1 MLELETLGP
10 LQRLDPGDVVEHV
23 EHWFL
28 FQGVEAGKDEESV
41 ERAVLP
47 LVAEARNR

>member
-1 MLELETLGP
+1 LELETLGP
-10 LQRLDPGDVVEHV
+10 LQRLAPGDVVEHV

-28 FQGVEAGKDEESV
+28 FHGVEVGEDKKSV

-47 LVAEARNR
+47 LIAEARNH

>member
-1 MLELETLGP
+1 M
-10 LQRLDPGDVVEHV
+10 QRLAPGDAVEHV

-28 FQGVEAGKDEESV
+28 FHDVEADEDEESV

-47 LVAEARNR
+47 LVAEAQNH

>member
-10 LQRLDPGDVVEHV
+10 LQCLAPGDVVEHV

-28 FQGVEAGKDEESV
+28 FRDVKTSEDEESIEWV
-41 ERAVLP
+41 VLP
-47 LVAEARNR
+47 LVAETWNH